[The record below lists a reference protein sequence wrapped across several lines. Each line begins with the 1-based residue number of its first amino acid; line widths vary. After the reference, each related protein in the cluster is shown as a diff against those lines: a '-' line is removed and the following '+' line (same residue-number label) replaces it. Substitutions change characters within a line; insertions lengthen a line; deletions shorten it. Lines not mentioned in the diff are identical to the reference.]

1 MNVIPFIYGN
11 INLKVRVDNDGE
23 PWFHA
28 NTICEAL
35 GFTNPRQALINHVE
49 SDDVTQ
55 HDTIDSLGRNQLA
68 NFVNES
74 GLYALIFG
82 SKSQEARHFKRWV
95 THDVLPTIRKTG
107 GYGGSSSKTETPQAP
122 NLAQM
127 LQESLTLLK
136 EAQTQNSRLISL
148 LAAPPIPAPTPA
160 PSVEPPT
167 KTLQYAVSANV
178 ERRHTALYEALKA
191 GPVLPSVYAK
201 QTHTTK
207 QRVLNDI
214 YGLRYRGISIKTLP
228 QPGGDAIYQL
238 VEVPAI

>member
-35 GFTNPRQALINHVE
+35 GHGNPRQALESHVE
-49 SDDVTQ
+49 PDDVQ
-55 HDTIDSLGRNQLA
+55 KLDTLTAGGRQLA

-107 GYGGSSSKTETPQAP
+107 GYGGNSAKVETQQAP

-136 EAQTQNSRLISL
+136 EAQAQNSRLISL
-148 LAAPPIPAPTPA
+148 LAAPPIPAPTP
-160 PSVEPPT
+160 PLEPVT
-167 KTLQYAVSANV
+167 TQTLQYAVSANV
-178 ERRHTALYEALKA
+178 ERRHTALYEALRA